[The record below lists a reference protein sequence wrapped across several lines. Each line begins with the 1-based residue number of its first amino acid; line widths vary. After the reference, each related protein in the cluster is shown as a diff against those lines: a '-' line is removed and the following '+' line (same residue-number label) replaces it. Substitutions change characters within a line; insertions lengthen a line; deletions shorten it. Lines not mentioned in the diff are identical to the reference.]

1 MSDALGTVARTLSIL
16 RIIAEAKTSV
26 GVKDV
31 ADALQLPMSTS
42 HRLLDLLLGEGFV
55 QKDVARR
62 RYAIGSELSRLANL
76 VSAKISFSSL
86 VQPLLDEL
94 TRETGETAL
103 FATYL
108 PAQHAMT
115 YTAKSDSPQPLRYR
129 INLHEHL
136 PLEWG
141 ATGLAILAFLP
152 EEIQTEVFAASQP
165 SPASGRRL
173 TRKAFYE
180 RLQIVKQ
187 DGFAVTESEKLPDSI
202 GIAAPIE
209 TAPGH
214 VIGSIGF
221 TIPKVRFSR
230 NKQKL
235 FSELVRSASA
245 RIARRTSAT

>member
-1 MSDALGTVARTLSIL
+1 MSDALGTVARTLSVL
-16 RIIAEAKTSV
+16 RIVAEAKTSV

-42 HRLLDLLLGEGFV
+42 HRLLDLLLGAGFV

-76 VSAKISFSSL
+76 VSAKTSFSSL

-94 TRETGETAL
+94 TKETGETTL

-108 PAQHAMT
+108 PAQRAIT
-115 YTAKSDSPQPLRYR
+115 FTAKSDSPQPLRYR

-141 ATGLAILAFLP
+141 ATGLAILAFLS
-152 EEIQTEVFAASQP
+152 EDIQAEVFSTSQT
-165 SPASGRRL
+165 SPITGRRL

-180 RLQIVKQ
+180 RLEIVKR

-209 TAPGH
+209 TSPRH

-230 NKQKL
+230 NKQKT
-235 FSELVRSASA
+235 FSDLVCRASA
-245 RIARRTSAT
+245 RIASRTSVT